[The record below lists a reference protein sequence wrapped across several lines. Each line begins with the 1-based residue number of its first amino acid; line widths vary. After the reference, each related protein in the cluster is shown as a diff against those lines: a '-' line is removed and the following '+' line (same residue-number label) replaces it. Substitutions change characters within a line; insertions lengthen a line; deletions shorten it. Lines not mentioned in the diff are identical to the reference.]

1 MLSPSRTLVALLAT
15 AALALPLMAQEQ
27 TTESYEAESDAAET
41 TGATDPETVV
51 VTVNGVD
58 ITLGHMILAYQT
70 LPQQYQQLDDE
81 TLYNGILNQLV
92 QQEALAQNFDQTLP
106 PRVVY
111 SLENEKRSLVAG
123 EVVNALMNVPLD
135 EAQIQAIYDER
146 YGSIDAQDEYNA
158 AHILVETE
166 EEAIAVKQS
175 LQEGADFTQVAR
187 EQSIGPSGPS
197 GGDLGWFTSGMMV
210 PPFEAATIALEPG
223 EISDPVQTTF
233 GWHIILLKEVRKAD
247 IPTLEDVR
255 ADIENEMR
263 REIGNAAIDAAA
275 ADADLD
281 VTPSDEIDLSAI
293 RRLDLLQ

>member
-1 MLSPSRTLVALLAT
+1 MPSLSRTLVALFAST
-15 AALALPLMAQEQ
+15 CFALPLMAQDQPSE
-27 TTESYEAESDAAET
+27 TEEAETPGASD
-41 TGATDPETVV
+41 PVTVV

-70 LPQQYQQLDDE
+70 LPQEYYQFDDE
-81 TLYNGILNQLV
+81 ILYNGILNQLV

-123 EVVNALMNVPLD
+123 EVVNALMKVPLD
-135 EAQIQAIYDER
+135 EARIQAIYDER

-166 EEAIAVKQS
+166 EEAIAVKQA
-175 LQEGADFTQVAR
+175 LDEGANFTQTAR
-187 EQSIGPSGPS
+187 RESIGPSGPS

-255 ADIENEMR
+255 ADIENEIR
-263 REIGNAAIDAAA
+263 REIGDAAIEAAA

-281 VTPSDEIDLSAI
+281 VTPSDEIDISAI
-293 RRLDLLQ
+293 RRLELLQ